1 MPVTLTYVTKVAP
14 PPIDS
19 YTQTAITK
27 IRWDWVSE
35 AGGGTTGAATALRF
49 GGVLSR
55 VVFIPGSVPPDA
67 DYTIGVYD
75 DDDCDVLWW
84 ETEDTELPVRIFDLP
99 LWETV
104 SNSKLRITVGATGGA
119 GRTGA
124 VILYIMNFG

>member
-49 GGVLSR
+49 GGVASR
-55 VVFIPGSVPPDA
+55 VVFIPGGVAPDVG
-67 DYTIGVYD
+67 YTVRVND
-75 DDDCDVLWW
+75 DDGCDILSW
-84 ETEDTELPVRIFDLP
+84 ETEDLEIPASIVDLP
-99 LWETV
+99 LWETL
-104 SNSKLRITVGATGGA
+104 SNSTLQLVVGATGGA
-119 GRTGA
+119 LRMGA